1 MTSTTIEGELR
12 SKFWQVSND
21 VARMEAQGEALPLAR
36 ASLQIISRELILR
49 RLRNPR
55 SGNPI
60 GAGPRARPFSV
71 KRGQL
76 GCGSRLCRA
85 LLPRGWQKDGLP
97 SSGPCRLRWP
107 LW

>member
-1 MTSTTIEGELR
+1 MTSTTIITEDVRDLNEGELR

-55 SGNPI
+55 MG
-60 GAGPRARPFSV
+60 
-71 KRGQL
+71 
-76 GCGSRLCRA
+76 
-85 LLPRGWQKDGLP
+85 
-97 SSGPCRLRWP
+97 
-107 LW
+107 